1 MTINW
6 IPLTSEAEVEQI
18 KTRSGTTPCLIFK
31 HSTRCNIS
39 SVAKFRL
46 EDDWTFAPENMEA
59 YFLDILKNRSLSNYV
74 AEAFQVY
81 HESPQVLLIYNGE
94 CVYDASHLSI
104 AIDELKEALDAL
116 KIHA

>member
-6 IPLTSEAEVEQI
+6 IPLTSEADVEQI

-39 SVAKFRL
+39 SLAKYRL
-46 EDDWTFAPENMEA
+46 EDDWNLAPENLEA

-74 AEAFQVY
+74 AETFQVY
-81 HESPQVLLIYNGE
+81 HESPQVLLIVNGE

-104 AIDELKEALDAL
+104 AMDELQEALDAL
-116 KIHA
+116 NIHE